1 MNRALK
7 TGLVMFVPGLFLLWL
22 VKVAAEKSDP
32 YEDDFRRYTKLN
44 FNRMKAEEQKWLN

>member
-1 MNRALK
+1 ML
-7 TGLVMFVPGLFLLWL
+7 LVPGLLFAWL
-22 VKVAAEKSDP
+22 VKTAAENSDP